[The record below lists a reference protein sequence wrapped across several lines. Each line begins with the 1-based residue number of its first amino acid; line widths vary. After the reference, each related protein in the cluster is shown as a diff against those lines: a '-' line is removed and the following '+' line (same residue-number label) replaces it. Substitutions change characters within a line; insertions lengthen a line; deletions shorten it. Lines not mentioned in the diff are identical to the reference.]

1 MTARNRTLLWALRSP
16 CNLGCKYCYF
26 GTIEDHR
33 DNPPVQNG
41 QLSHLSR
48 NDISATEAVRFA
60 ATLAGSAVKRVF
72 LAGGEPLIWPHT
84 LSVIST
90 VINSGVEVVVCTN
103 GIPLNRPDIVTGL
116 LDAGVHAVSVSLD
129 STDPTYNDTWRPAR
143 NGKDSHVQVI
153 SGVRALIAA
162 RTRHRDR
169 RHDNEIRPRVGLYSV
184 ITRRNLADVT
194 AIPQL
199 AAELGCDYAVPQPI
213 SLDAGHDLHDE
224 LALSPDHSAA
234 LTAAYAQLYD
244 AAPAGVRLP
253 SQPFPTQVAT
263 AVNATTSLAR
273 GCFGGHALNF
283 IEPDGSVWD
292 CPSALRIQATPDHAR
307 RSIIGASAAELFPQ
321 PTGCA
326 HDCGLFSVDCV
337 NMWPLMR
344 DFDDQPAVPG
354 ARP

>member
-1 MTARNRTLLWALRSP
+1 MTTRNRTLLWALRSP

-48 NDISATEAVRFA
+48 NDISAAEAIRFA
-60 ATLAGSAVKRVF
+60 ATLSGSAVKRVF

-84 LSVIST
+84 LPVIRT

-116 LDAGVHAVSVSLD
+116 IDAGVHAVSVSLD
-129 STDPTYNDTWRPAR
+129 SADPAYNDTWRPSR
-143 NGKDSHVQVI
+143 NGKDGHAQVI
-153 SGVRALIAA
+153 SGIRALLAA
-162 RTRHRDR
+162 RRHHQG
-169 RHDNEIRPRVGLYSV
+169 RHDDGITRPRVGLYSV

-194 AIPQL
+194 AIPRL
-199 AAELGCDYAVPQPI
+199 ASELGCDYAVPQPI
-213 SLDAGHDLHDE
+213 SLDTDHALHDE
-224 LALSPDHSAA
+224 LALSADHAA
-234 LTAAYAQLYD
+234 TLTTAYAQLYD
-244 AAPAGVRLP
+244 AAPTGLRLP

-263 AVNATTSLAR
+263 AVKTATSLVR
-273 GCFGGHALNF
+273 GCFGGHTLNF

-292 CPSALRIQATPDHAR
+292 CPSALRIRATPDHAR
-307 RSIIGASAAELFPQ
+307 RSIVGASAAALFPQ
-321 PTGCA
+321 PIGCA

-344 DFDDQPAVPG
+344 DFGDQPGLPRSRA
-354 ARP
+354 